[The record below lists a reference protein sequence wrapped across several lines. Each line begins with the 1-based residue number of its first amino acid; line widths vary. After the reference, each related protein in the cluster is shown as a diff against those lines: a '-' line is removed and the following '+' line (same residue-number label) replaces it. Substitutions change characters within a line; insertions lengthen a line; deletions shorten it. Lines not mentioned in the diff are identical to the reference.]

1 MLGAMNL
8 PLVPVL
14 SPCIGIC
21 NLDEA
26 GLCEGCRRTVGE
38 IAEWPSMGE
47 EERRRIMDEV
57 LPRRGPDP
65 Q

>member
-1 MLGAMNL
+1 MGRMNP
-8 PLVPVL
+8 PLAPVL

-21 NLDEA
+21 HVDEA

-38 IAEWPSMGE
+38 IAAWSSMGE

-65 Q
+65 P